1 MKSTLASPR
10 MAVGLVTLAIWAVAA
25 GSALYWGMRASG
37 VQNRAVPP
45 VAGSMQG
52 ASVDTQ
58 AVARALGAIGP
69 TTAPQ
74 AAAPDVLSRL
84 ALQGVVTHGA
94 GGAALI
100 AVDDK
105 PAKPFRVGAEVDS
118 GWSVKSVSSRS
129 VVLSSG
135 TREASLDM
143 PPFSERGK
151 AAGASPAGRPPVMI
165 PPRPATPAMPAR
177 PRA

>member
-1 MKSTLASPR
+1 
-10 MAVGLVTLAIWAVAA
+10 MAVGLVTLAIWALAA
-25 GSALYWGMRASG
+25 GSALYWGLRASG
-37 VQNRAVPP
+37 MQNRAVPP
-45 VAGSMQG
+45 AAGGIQG
-52 ASVDTQ
+52 APVDTQ
-58 AVARALGAIGP
+58 AVARALGATGP
-69 TTAPQ
+69 ATAPQ

-84 ALQGVVTHGA
+84 ALQGIVTHGA

-100 AVDDK
+100 AVADK

-118 GWSVKSVSSRS
+118 GWSVKSVSNRS

-151 AAGASPAGRPPVMI
+151 AAGAAPAARAPAAI
-165 PPRPATPAMPAR
+165 PPRPAIPAMPAR
-177 PRA
+177 PQA